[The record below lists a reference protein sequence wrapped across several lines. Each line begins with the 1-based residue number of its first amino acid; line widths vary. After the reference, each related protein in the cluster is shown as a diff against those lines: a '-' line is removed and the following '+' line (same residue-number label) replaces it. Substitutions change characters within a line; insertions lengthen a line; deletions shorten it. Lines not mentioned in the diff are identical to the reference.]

1 MSVIYNKYSNSID
14 YIWYDSSNI
23 LYSEC
28 YDIDSE
34 NKNLKVI
41 FKGGRTYLYKDVNIK
56 DYLMVKMSE
65 SNGKMFNE
73 CIVKKYKGIRLSDTD
88 LKQLEELKNRF
99 TEEDKI
105 INEEKIKNNLNY
117 KLIFENDEKTFSL
130 LLNDNIIFTGKD
142 KEFSIT
148 QLLKCMNINYELE
161 IKK

>member
-130 LLNDNIIFTGKD
+130 LLNDNVIFTGKD